1 MLGSTRSSLILV
13 AALGLFVTAQ
23 AQSGKAFFKE
33 AEALRQAQQLS
44 EAVEKY
50 GLAIQ
55 VEPGMVKAYQARAEV
70 YTLLDR
76 TADAA
81 ADLRKVHELDPG
93 DAGHAARAARAY
105 LDLGRPQEA
114 LELCNKALATD
125 PKSMEAL
132 QTKVRVCLALNDLDG
147 AAAASDAALAQK
159 GTTDTYYLH
168 GLVRMAQRDYRTAET
183 DLERVIEWNYLYEDA
198 YVALAEVQL
207 KLYEQYTGPTMQ
219 LRTLDKAVER
229 TTTALELNPRSTA
242 ALFTRSKAF
251 ALQKEYAKAID
262 DISKVIAN
270 GRTDAEVYRQRA
282 RYYNG
287 YGQQQ
292 NAVND
297 LNRVL
302 QEQPKDVNALLL
314 RAECKEANVD
324 LEGAQRDL
332 DLAAKALPE
341 GIHAEGITAQDIQ
354 ERRKRVADAL
364 FELNREEDPP
374 VITLVEPSR
383 TGEVVQV
390 SNALRQVKVNG
401 HVRDRNLLKAIRVNG
416 TEADFARD
424 EKDPEFFTS
433 IPLGLA
439 EERLTVEAEDV
450 YGNIATVTLKVERTE
465 GVAPELAVTS
475 PDPGADRIITVA
487 ADREDL
493 FIEGVAGDASIIR
506 SVTVDGIVAS
516 YVPDTN
522 RTEFSIK
529 LVIAGKDRFTVRAED
544 RFGNASEVVVQIQ
557 RKAAPAP
564 RPVEPAVVADRPAD
578 KPVER
583 PADKPTG
590 GTAVSS
596 GTTWVVYIEN
606 SEYRS
611 FPALQGQG
619 GDAAKMQ
626 KAFAKYNVQRTIT
639 KKNLSKQQLER
650 FFSTELRDLVRS
662 NKVNTVLVWYAGH
675 GRTVGGKSYWIPV
688 DAKKDDI
695 YTFYNYGPLKNL
707 IQNYSES
714 VSNTLVV
721 SDAAGSE
728 ASFYDLT
735 R

>member
-1 MLGSTRSSLILV
+1 MPQRIATCLLIAICLV
-13 AALGLFVTAQ
+13 LAPAASG
-23 AQSGKAFFKE
+23 QSGKAFFKD
-33 AEALRQAQQLS
+33 AEALREAQRLT
-44 EAVEKY
+44 EALEKY
-50 GLAIQ
+50 GLAVQ
-55 VEPGMVKAYQARAEV
+55 VEPGMTKAYQARAEV
-70 YTLLDR
+70 FVLLGR
-76 TADAA
+76 REDAA
-81 ADLRKVHELDPG
+81 ADLLKVHELDPS
-93 DAGHAARAARAY
+93 DAGHAARAALA
-105 LDLGRPQEA
+105 LLEVGRDREA
-114 LELCNKALATD
+114 RTLCDKALAID
-125 PKSMEAL
+125 PKHLDALEA
-132 QTKVRVCLALNDLDG
+132 KVRVCLALNDLDG

-168 GLVRMAQRDYRTAET
+168 GLVRMAQRDYRTAEA

-207 KLYEQYTGPTMQ
+207 KLFEQYSGPTMQ

-229 TTTALELNPRSTA
+229 TTTALELNPRSTS
-242 ALFTRSKAF
+242 ALFTRSKAY

-270 GRTDAEVYRQRA
+270 GRTDAEVFLQRA

-287 YGQQQ
+287 HGQQQ

-302 QEQPKDVNALLL
+302 QERPEDVQALLL
-314 RAECKEANVD
+314 RAACKEANVD
-324 LEGAQRDL
+324 LEGALHDL
-332 DLAAKALPE
+332 DLAAKALPD
-341 GIHAEGITAQDIQ
+341 GLHAEGVTAQDIQ

-374 VITLVEPSR
+374 SITLVEPGR
-383 TGEVVQV
+383 AGDVVHV
-390 SNALRQVKVNG
+390 GSALRQIKVAG

-416 TEADFARD
+416 TEADFGKD

-433 IPLGLA
+433 IPLA
-439 EERLTVEAEDV
+439 ATEERLTVEAEDV
-450 YGNIATVTLKVERTE
+450 YGNIATIDLKVERTE
-465 GVAPELAVTS
+465 GEAPVLVLTS
-475 PDPGADRIITVA
+475 PEPGPDRIITVPHG
-487 ADREDL
+487 REEL
-493 FIEGVAGDASIIR
+493 FLEGLATDASIIR
-506 SVTVDGIVAS
+506 RVTVDGIVAS

-529 LVIAGKDRFTVRAED
+529 LVIAGKDRITVRAED
-544 RFGNASEVVVQIQ
+544 RFGNAGELQVQLQ
-557 RKAAPAP
+557 RKAAPPPTDGGAT
-564 RPVEPAVVADRPAD
+564 ADR
-578 KPVER
+578 PVER
-583 PADKPTG
+583 PAERPPGRSGG
-590 GTAVSS
+590 GTVSS

-606 SEYRS
+606 SDYRS
-611 FPALQGQG
+611 FPALLGQG
-619 GDAAKMQ
+619 SDASKMQ
-626 KAFAKYNVQRTIT
+626 KAFAKYDVQRTISR
-639 KKNLSKQQLER
+639 KNMSKQQLER

-707 IQNYSES
+707 IENYSES
-714 VSNTLVV
+714 VSHTLVV